1 MAGSMYNMVS
11 AQQIL
16 LQYVLVTCNEKDSDM
31 VLNLTYD
38 GALSL
43 LQQAGIQITEWCDEY
58 DEED

>member
-43 LQQAGIQITEWCDEY
+43 LQQSDIQITEWCDEY